1 MFDLYDQKDIFI
13 LNQDRFNIEMQV
25 FEKIFGRELQFLA
38 FFVDIDLVFN
48 SQYDEVNVFSV
59 HCMCSKAYESDCF

>member
-1 MFDLYDQKDIFI
+1 MFDLYDEKDILI

-59 HCMCSKAYESDCF
+59 HCMCSKAYENDCF